1 MLKPK
6 RKTTKEV
13 MKQDSFVETV
23 FNIREFLKGNSQI
36 LTRITGVLVGLIV
49 ILILFSRAQENN
61 FKEAELLLSKSN
73 LFLDNG
79 DVQNAKINLQE
90 LVDEYGS
97 TEAGRAG
104 GYKLAQIYMKD
115 QLLDDAIPHLKV
127 YSKKG
132 KNSFLISSS
141 NKSLSYIYSK
151 KNELSN
157 AIKYQQKAVNTSNSL
172 NFKAENM
179 IILAY
184 LYLANKD
191 SEKTKE
197 IVKEIRDDFPKNP
210 LISQKIDELL
220 GQMMS
225 K

>member
-6 RKTTKEV
+6 RKTTKEE
-13 MKQDSFVETV
+13 MKRDSFVEMV

-36 LTRITGVLVGLIV
+36 LTRISGVLVGLII
-49 ILILFSRAQENN
+49 ILLLFSRAQENN
-61 FKEAELLLSKSN
+61 FKEAELLLSKSD

-97 TEAGRAG
+97 TEPGRVG

-115 QLLDDAIPHLKV
+115 QLLNDAIPHLKV

-151 KNELSN
+151 KNELIN
-157 AIKYQQKAVNTSNSL
+157 AIKYQRKAVNTSNSL
-172 NFKAENM
+172 NYKAENM

-184 LYLANKD
+184 LYLAKKD